1 MPADRNDIEPITDEH
16 KALKHRATQLLNTE
30 PTKYDAVTNIYT
42 DFSRITIEMNNFTE
56 IIGILVNMVNIISRV
71 SLAKQHTDSIKKLDI
86 FILDNTTIWVELY
99 VKDSKLT
106 KARFYGR
113 RYSHINAI
121 RTILTAFSGRTGLYV
136 ALGCNS

>member
-42 DFSRITIEMNNFTE
+42 DFSRITIEMKNFTE

-71 SLAKQHTDSIKKLDI
+71 SLAKQHTDSIEKLDI

>member
-1 MPADRNDIEPITDEH
+1 MPADRSDIEPITDEH

-30 PTKYDAVTNIYT
+30 PAKYDSVTNIYT
-42 DFSRITIEMNNFTE
+42 DFSRITIDMNNFTE
-56 IIGILVNMVNIISRV
+56 IIGILVDMVNIISRV
-71 SLAKQHTDSIKKLDI
+71 SLDKQHTDSIEKLDI

>member
-1 MPADRNDIEPITDEH
+1 MPADRSDIEPITDEH

-30 PTKYDAVTNIYT
+30 PAKYDSVTNIYT
-42 DFSRITIEMNNFTE
+42 DFSRITIDMNNFTE
-56 IIGILVNMVNIISRV
+56 IIGILVNMVDIISRV
-71 SLAKQHTDSIKKLDI
+71 SLDKQHTDSIEKLDI

>member
-1 MPADRNDIEPITDEH
+1 MPADRSNIEPITDEH
-16 KALKHRATQLLNTE
+16 KALKHRATQLLKTE
-30 PTKYDAVTNIYT
+30 PTKYDDVTNIYT
-42 DFSRITIEMNNFTE
+42 DFSRITIDMNNFTE
-56 IIGILVNMVNIISRV
+56 IIGILVNMVNIISKV
-71 SLAKQHTDSIKKLDI
+71 SLAKQHTDSIEKLDI

-99 VKDSKLT
+99 VKDNKLT

>member
-1 MPADRNDIEPITDEH
+1 MPADRSDIEPITDEH

-30 PTKYDAVTNIYT
+30 PAKYDSVTNIYT
-42 DFSRITIEMNNFTE
+42 DFSRIIIDMNNYTE
-56 IIGILVNMVNIISRV
+56 IIGILVNMVDIISRV
-71 SLAKQHTDSIKKLDI
+71 SLDKQHTDSIEKLDI